1 VHERTDGYVIVSNL
15 RDVHVFTQLHQEQG
29 KVKEELEKFDYCLA
43 YEIVEFVRKI
53 SVRVQVYTIEITHSI
68 TQTVATRKS
77 FAGDRKFTRV
87 SSTCVLYNK
96 LENQIGIIM
105 INPYIFSL

>member
-1 VHERTDGYVIVSNL
+1 MHKRTDGYVIVSNDL
-15 RDVHVFTQLHQEQG
+15 RDVHVFTQLHQG

-53 SVRVQVYTIEITHSI
+53 SVRVQGYTIKITHSI